1 MLLEDLIHRFE
12 LVKKRN
18 PLHANELLDYIQ
30 KSYIYGELS
39 IVDYK
44 KLFFELD
51 KRGAKKPSAFF
62 RKTRPADVETF
73 TLSSTI

>member
-1 MLLEDLIHRFE
+1 MLVEDLIHRFV

-39 IVDYK
+39 IVEYK

-51 KRGAKKPSAFF
+51 KQEAKKPSSFF
-62 RKTRPADVETF
+62 VKIGSFDFEKYK
-73 TLSSTI
+73 LSSTI

>member
-1 MLLEDLIHRFE
+1 MLVEDLINRFV

-39 IVDYK
+39 IVEYK

-51 KRGAKKPSAFF
+51 KRDAKKPRSFF
-62 RKTRPADVETF
+62 IKTGPFDFEKYK
-73 TLSSTI
+73 LSSTI

>member
-1 MLLEDLIHRFE
+1 MLVEDLIDRFV

-39 IVDYK
+39 IVEYK

-51 KRGAKKPSAFF
+51 KREAKKPRLFF
-62 RKTRPADVETF
+62 IKTGPFDFEKCK
-73 TLSSTI
+73 LSSTF